1 MLLQKIQPKEIPK
14 HVAIIMDGNGR
25 WAKKR
30 GYPRILGHRAGTES
44 VREIV
49 RACGKIGVETL
60 TLYTFSTENWA
71 RPKSEVNA
79 LMQLLCLTLRKEVKE
94 LDSAGVRLKIIGQT
108 HLLPGNVQR
117 ELSQSMEKLK
127 NNRGLTLVLALN
139 YGGRQEILEAV
150 NRILVS
156 GQKKVDEKSFSKF
169 LYTQD
174 LRDPDLII
182 RTSGEQRISN
192 FLIYQ
197 SAYSEFYTTPV
208 LWPDFKKKDFYEAIL
223 DYQNRERRFGGH
235 SD

>member
-1 MLLQKIQPKEIPK
+1 MLLQKIQPKGVPK

-94 LDSAGVRLKIIGQT
+94 LDSAGVRLKIIGQS

-117 ELSQSMEKLK
+117 ELSQSIEKLK

>member
-117 ELSQSMEKLK
+117 ELSQSIEKLK

-223 DYQNRERRFGGH
+223 DYQNRERRFGSH